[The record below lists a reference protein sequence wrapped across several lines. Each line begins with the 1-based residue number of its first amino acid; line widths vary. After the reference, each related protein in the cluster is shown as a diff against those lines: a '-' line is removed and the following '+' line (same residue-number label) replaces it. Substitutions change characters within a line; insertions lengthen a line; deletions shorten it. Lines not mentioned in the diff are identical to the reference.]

1 MTPGPTRRKS
11 AMLLPWIVL
20 GCCRSGTSCFLVLMV
35 LTDRPTCVGVGLS
48 VYTKF
53 CTPSE
58 SRVVIGSPSKTGQR
72 QASQLSL
79 PLRACYDSPTQP
91 LRELKQAIHDAQPKR
106 LLKYCPMCG
115 TTLPRTF
122 DHYMPA
128 VKFPEFT
135 VHPLNLVPCCATCN
149 STKDAD
155 WLTPAGARQYL
166 HAYSDKLPDLQFVSV
181 TLHENAVL
189 QGVGATFSMQRPAG
203 MPNALWPLIV
213 SHFTRLKLIARYDER
228 GNDEIAEILSDCRVY
243 LSAGGPDVRIF
254 LQGRADDRKEV
265 YGRNHWIAVL
275 MKAMAHHPN
284 LVNWVNA
291 A

>member
-1 MTPGPTRRKS
+1 MKTLTALQNVPTAYLDRYVAIRDKKKTATKTP
-11 AMLLPWIVL
+11 LIVAHDVITQCYEDYAQAIAL
-20 GCCRSGTSCFLVLMV
+20 GALAGLVGNV
-35 LTDRPTCVGVGLS
+35 
-48 VYTKF
+48 
-53 CTPSE
+53 
-58 SRVVIGSPSKTGQR
+58 
-72 QASQLSL
+72 QAAQLSG

-91 LRELKQAIHDAQPKR
+91 LRELKQAIHEAQPKR

-128 VKFPEFT
+128 VKFPEFA

-166 HAYSDKLPDLQFVSV
+166 HAYSDQLPDLQFLSV
-181 TLHENAVL
+181 QLHENAVL
-189 QGVGATFSMQRPAG
+189 QGVGATFSMQRPRA

-213 SHFTRLKLIARYDER
+213 SHFTRLNLIARYDER
-228 GNDEIAEILSDCRVY
+228 GNDEIAEILSVCRVH
-243 LSAGGPDVRIF
+243 LDAGGPDARTF
-254 LQGRADDRKEV
+254 LQGLAEDRKAV
-265 YGRNHWIAVL
+265 FGRNHWIAVL
-275 MKAMAHHPN
+275 MEAMAQHPN
-284 LVNWVNA
+284 LINWVNA

>member
-1 MTPGPTRRKS
+1 MKNLTALPDVPAYLDRYVAIRDKKHNATRTPLIAAH
-11 AMLLPWIVL
+11 AMVMQCYEAYAQAIVL
-20 GCCRSGTSCFLVLMV
+20 GALEGLV
-35 LTDRPTCVGVGLS
+35 RNA
-48 VYTKF
+48 
-53 CTPSE
+53 
-58 SRVVIGSPSKTGQR
+58 